1 MSRNWAYLLLTGSA
15 LFWSGN
21 FIIGRAFAPDIAPLT
36 IAYLRWSLA
45 LICFLPFTVPALI
58 RQWPIIRTHWSWL
71 LFMGAVGVA
80 GFNTFAYLGLRQ
92 TTATNALLINSFI
105 PILIILL
112 ARIYPGTLIR
122 LPQLLGIVVS
132 TCGVVVLVTQ
142 GSLENLAAFRLNQ
155 GDLWI
160 LVAAFFWASYSIGL
174 RWWPVDLS
182 ASTFLSVTMLIGFVI
197 LSPIYWFN
205 WLQEPPF
212 VASVSNLLAIVY
224 VALFASLASFLCWN
238 QGVRTVG
245 PGTAGQFIHLMPVFG
260 TVMAVGFL
268 GERLF
273 WFHILGAAAIA
284 TGIYFSLHQK
294 KLPAR
299 TGD

>member
-21 FIIGRAFAPDIAPLT
+21 FIIGRAFAPEIAPLT

-45 LICFLPFTVPALI
+45 LFCFLPFTVPALI
-58 RQWPIIRTHWSWL
+58 KQWPVIKRCWGWL
-71 LFMGAVGVA
+71 LFMGAFGVA
-80 GFNTFAYLGLRQ
+80 GFNTFAYLGLSH

-132 TCGVVVLVTQ
+132 TCGVVLLVAQ
-142 GSLENLAAFRLNQ
+142 GSLENLAAFRFNQ

-160 LVAAFFWASYSIGL
+160 LVAAFVWASYSIGL
-174 RWWPVDLS
+174 RWWPADLS
-182 ASTFLSVTMLIGFVI
+182 ASTFLSATMLIGLAI

-212 VASVSNLLAIVY
+212 VASLSNLLAIVY
-224 VALFASLASFLCWN
+224 VALFASLGSFLCWN
-238 QGVRTVG
+238 QGVRIVG

-260 TVMAVGFL
+260 TVMAVSFL
-268 GERLF
+268 GERLS

-284 TGIYFSLHQK
+284 AGIYFSLHQR
-294 KLPAR
+294 KLR
-299 TGD
+299 SGLED